1 MIGRVVNLVRTVP
14 YLLALVPAALVAML
28 IPFVLLLA
36 GMSMVLLGLG
46 LVLIPVALLGVRL
59 WTDLHRR
66 WASSIIGEP
75 IPLRLNGF
83 TGGPLSWLRQLV
95 TDPTTYRDLLW
106 VVLQV
111 VIGLPLGLAMMVL
124 TAMPVAAVYAMAF
137 WWVQD
142 DGDSMLVFDVPIDSW
157 PAALGSGIPVLVF
170 SVLALVY
177 GTPVIAKG
185 WAALTRF
192 VLDSSST
199 EQLTERVEVLTE
211 TRAGAVDA
219 HGAELRRIERD
230 LHDGTQAKL
239 VSIALRLG
247 IAEQAMKDEPET
259 AATLLQE
266 ARTGTEA
273 AMGELR
279 TIVRTM
285 YPPILTDRG
294 LVGAL
299 RSLVADSAV
308 PAQADLEDPGPLPA
322 AVEAAAYFTVSEALT
337 NIAKHSG
344 ATFAV
349 VDVRRAGDRLRVEV
363 SDNGNGGVDEEKGSG
378 ISGMRRRIASLDG
391 SMSVRSREGG
401 PTVVVVELPCAR

>member
-1 MIGRVVNLVRTVP
+1 MIGRVVTLVRTLP
-14 YLLALVPAALVAML
+14 YLLALFPAALVAML
-28 IPFVLLLA
+28 IPFALMLA
-36 GMSMVLLGLG
+36 GMSMALFGLG
-46 LVLIPVALLGVRL
+46 LVLIPVALFGVRL

-66 WASSIIGEP
+66 WAGTIIGEP
-75 IPLRLNGF
+75 IPSRLRGF
-83 TGGPLSWLRQLV
+83 TGGPLTWLRQFIG
-95 TDPTTYRDLLW
+95 DPTTYRDLLW

-111 VIGLPLGLAMMVL
+111 ALGLPLGLAVL
-124 TAMPVAAVYAMAF
+124 VLAAMPVVAVYVMAF
-137 WWVQD
+137 WWIPA
-142 DGDSMLVFDVPIDSW
+142 DGDSMLIPDVRIDSL
-157 PAALGSGIPVLVF
+157 ASAIGSGIPVLVL
-170 SVLALVY
+170 SVPALVY
-177 GTPVIAKG
+177 AVPPIARG
-185 WAALTRF
+185 WAQLTRF
-192 VLDSSST
+192 VLDSSGT

-299 RSLVADSAV
+299 RSLVADSTV
-308 PAQADLEDPGPLPA
+308 PAQADLEDPGPLHA
-322 AVEAAAYFTVSEALT
+322 AIEAAAYFVVSEALT

-349 VDVRRAGDRLRVEV
+349 VDVRRVGDRLRVEV
-363 SDNGNGGVDEEKGSG
+363 SDNGNGGVDEGKGTG
-378 ISGMRRRIASLDG
+378 ISGMRRRIAALDG
-391 SMSVRSREGG
+391 SVSVQSREGG
-401 PTVVVVELPCAR
+401 PTVVIVELPCAP